1 MSKMEHLCAACSSA
15 QPEFICFCAE
25 MRLCSACLALHLL
38 AQPTLSHKPLPLASR
53 NLIQSFRQQLEA
65 AKVDQDGQ
73 TRKRSIIE
81 REMKRLSSF
90 ESEALTELQRLK
102 VRAEAE
108 VARTVAEA
116 AHRLHEEISKV
127 REALVRALGDLSEQ
141 SPGPAASALDLRLE
155 SMNTEEDLLELFCDL
170 KPLDLGA
177 YLRQTI
183 GIRCSMLDPRPEP
196 LRLYKFFGGSNSVV
210 IFDVEKERYERLGV
224 GSEKF
229 LHNASWCLTASGQ
242 VMLTGGSFT
251 GHSRCNAVLYTPW
264 TNEVEDLEPMAMARR
279 CHASVFYEGGCFV
292 FGGVLD
298 EERLSLCERY
308 DWEQHEWRTQGQMKE
323 RRAYLGCA
331 VFQDL
336 ILLCGGCENSS
347 YEVMNPSTR
356 EFTLVPLPQAGIQ
369 DVASAVT
376 VGESVLIFHGNF
388 NGEVSCLYPRSSQ
401 VTKKARLCYGNSWS
415 SCSPV
420 VLQDWVYMLRSDSI
434 FKYSL
439 NSHTSA
445 YVLRMTGK
453 RKD

>member
-1 MSKMEHLCAACSSA
+1 MEQCAACSSA

-25 MRLCSACLALHLL
+25 VRLCSACLALHLL

-53 NLIQSFRQQLEA
+53 DLIQSFRLQMKAEL
-65 AKVDQDGQ
+65 VDQDAQ
-73 TRKRSIIE
+73 TRKRSILE
-81 REMKRLSSF
+81 REIKRLTSF
-90 ESEALTELQRLK
+90 QSEALTELQRLK

-116 AHRLHEEISKV
+116 AQRLYEETSRV
-127 REALVRALGDLSEQ
+127 REELQRALGDLSEQ
-141 SPGPAASALDLRLE
+141 SPGPAASVLDLRLE

-177 YLRQTI
+177 YLRQAI
-183 GIRCSMLDPRPEP
+183 GIRCCMLEPRPEP
-196 LRLYKFFGGSNSVV
+196 LRLYKFFGGSNSVA
-210 IFDVEKERYERLGV
+210 IFDVEKERYERLAV

-229 LHNASWCLTASGQ
+229 LHNASWCLTGSGQ
-242 VMLTGGSFT
+242 VVVTGGSFT
-251 GHSRCNAVLYTPW
+251 GHSRCNAVVYTPW
-264 TNEVEDLEPMAMARR
+264 ANEVEDLEPMTMARR
-279 CHASVFYEGGCFV
+279 CHASVFYEGGCYV

-308 DWEQHEWRTQGQMKE
+308 DWKQREWHTQGQMKE

-331 VFQDL
+331 VFQSL

-347 YEVMNPSTR
+347 YEAMNPVSG

-369 DVASAVT
+369 DVTSAVT
-376 VGESVLIFHGNF
+376 VGENVLIFHGNF
-388 NGEVSCLYPRSSQ
+388 NGEVSCLCPRSSQ
-401 VTKKARLCYGNSWS
+401 VTRKARLCYGNSWS

-439 NSHTSA
+439 NSHSSA

-453 RKD
+453 RKDYN